1 MNHLPGLG
9 KNTARA
15 GSFSDDD
22 DDHVDENGDFC
33 SAVTQHRPLQGCL
46 DVLYTQLKIDIYM
59 IFLLLRVLTT
69 WNRKLLTSEHRHL
82 TLQVR

>member
-33 SAVTQHRPLQGCL
+33 SAVTQHSHYKGALMCCILSSR
-46 DVLYTQLKIDIYM
+46 
-59 IFLLLRVLTT
+59 
-69 WNRKLLTSEHRHL
+69 
-82 TLQVR
+82 